1 MNKRTLT
8 IIAIL
13 LALLFIGSLIWGV
26 TTKSRLENNYTTKS
40 AEADELTILRD
51 NLMKSVDSLDLAFE
65 EVSGENAQLQGELTE
80 AQETAKRA
88 LYDMRQAQKSR
99 KNDNDVAYKMRVQIE
114 DLMNVRTMLETSI
127 LQLTAENDD
136 LKKRNVVLRQDLNTA
151 QTEAYNATKKV
162 DNLSRMNE
170 SMEAD
175 ISRMTLGAFRAS
187 AIQVDLLRRNGSNTA
202 NASRARRISVSF
214 DLTDVPAQYLGVRPI
229 YLVLTD
235 ASATPVISANPV
247 RATSIVNGA
256 EKPLI
261 ALEGRDVNIE
271 RNQRIS
277 FTHELDD
284 KLAEGFYRAE
294 IYTDVGMLGSAKVQ
308 LR

>member
-8 IIAIL
+8 IIAIF
-13 LALLFIGSLIWGV
+13 LALLFIGALVWGIS
-26 TTKSRLENNYTTKS
+26 TKSKLEASYTEKS
-40 AEADELTILRD
+40 GEAEQLTLLRD
-51 NLMKSVDSLDLAFE
+51 NLQQSVDSLDRAFT

-88 LYDMRQAQKSR
+88 LYDMRVAQKSR

-114 DLMNVRTMLETSI
+114 DLINVRTMLETSI
-127 LQLTAENDD
+127 VELTEENKD
-136 LKKRNVVLRQDLNTA
+136 LRNRNVALTRDLSTA
-151 QTEAYNATKKV
+151 KTEAYNATKQV

-170 SMEAD
+170 SMEANID
-175 ISRMTLGAFRAS
+175 RLTLGAFKAT
-187 AIQVDLLRRNGSNTA
+187 AIQVDLLRKNGANTA

-214 DLTDVPAQYLGVRPI
+214 DLTDVPSEYLGVRPI
-229 YLVLTD
+229 FLVLTD
-235 ASATPVISANPV
+235 ASATPVISENPV
-247 RATSIVNGA
+247 RAKSIVNGA
-256 EKPLI
+256 EKDII
-261 ALEGRDVNIE
+261 ALEGRDINLE

>member
-8 IIAIL
+8 IIAIF
-13 LALLFIGSLIWGV
+13 LALLFVGALVWGIS
-26 TTKSRLENNYTTKS
+26 TKSKLEASYTEKS
-40 AEADELTILRD
+40 GEAEQLTLLRD
-51 NLMKSVDSLDLAFE
+51 NLQQSVDSLDRAFT

-88 LYDMRQAQKSR
+88 LYDMRVAQKSR

-114 DLMNVRTMLETSI
+114 DLINVRTMLETSI
-127 LQLTAENDD
+127 VELTEENKD
-136 LKKRNVVLRQDLNTA
+136 LRNRNVALTRDLSTA
-151 QTEAYNATKKV
+151 KTEAYNATKQV

-170 SMEAD
+170 SMEANID
-175 ISRMTLGAFRAS
+175 RLTLGAFKAT
-187 AIQVDLLRRNGSNTA
+187 AIQVDLLRKNGSNTA

-214 DLTDVPAQYLGVRPI
+214 DLTDVPSEYLGVRPI
-229 YLVLTD
+229 FLVLTD
-235 ASATPVISANPV
+235 ASATPVISENPV
-247 RATSIVNGA
+247 RAKSIVNGA
-256 EKPLI
+256 EKDII
-261 ALEGRDVNIE
+261 ALEGRDINLE

>member
-8 IIAIL
+8 IIAIF
-13 LALLFIGSLIWGV
+13 LALLFVGALVWGIS
-26 TTKSRLENNYTTKS
+26 TKSKLEASYGEKS
-40 AEADELTILRD
+40 EEAEQLTLLRD
-51 NLMKSVDSLDLAFE
+51 NLQQSVDSLDRAFT

-88 LYDMRQAQKSR
+88 LYDMRAAQKSR

-127 LQLTAENDD
+127 VELEEENKD
-136 LKKRNVVLRQDLNTA
+136 LRTRNVALSRDLSTA
-151 QTEAYNATKKV
+151 KTEAYQATKQV

-175 ISRMTLGAFRAS
+175 IDRLTLGAFRAS
-187 AIQVDLLRRNGSNTA
+187 AIQVDLLRKNGSNTA
-202 NASRARRISVSF
+202 NANRARRISVSF
-214 DLTDVPAQYLGVRPI
+214 DLTDVPAEYLGVRPI
-229 YLVLTD
+229 FLVLTD
-235 ASATPVISANPV
+235 NSATPVISENPV
-247 RATSIVNGA
+247 RAKSIVNGA
-256 EKPLI
+256 TKDII
-261 ALEGRDVNIE
+261 ALEGRDINLE

>member
-13 LALLFIGSLIWGV
+13 LALLFVGSLIWGV
-26 TTKSRLENNYTTKS
+26 TTKNKLQASYTEKS
-40 AEADELTILRD
+40 GEAEQLTLLRD
-51 NLMKSVDSLDLAFE
+51 NLMKSVDSLDQAFQ

-80 AQETAKRA
+80 AQETAQRA

-99 KNDNDVAYKMRVQIE
+99 KNDNEVAYEMRKQIE
-114 DLMNVRTMLETSI
+114 DLINVRTMLETSI
-127 LQLTAENDD
+127 TELTEENKD
-136 LKKRNVVLRQDLNTA
+136 LRQRNVVLRQDLSTA
-151 QTEAYNATKKV
+151 KTEAYENAKKV

-170 SMEAD
+170 SIEAD
-175 ISRMTLGAFRAS
+175 LERMTLGNFKAT
-187 AIQVDLLRRNGSNTA
+187 AIQVDLLRKNGSNTA
-202 NASRARRISVSF
+202 NASRARRIAVSF
-214 DLTDVPAQYLGVRPI
+214 DLTDVPQEYLGVRPI
-229 YLVLTD
+229 FLVLTD
-235 ASATPVISANPV
+235 ESSTPVISENPV
-247 RATSIVNGA
+247 RAKSIVNGA
-256 EKPLI
+256 EKDLI
-261 ALEGRDVNIE
+261 ALEGRDVNLE

-294 IYTDVGMLGSAKVQ
+294 IYTDIGMLGSAKVQ

>member
-8 IIAIL
+8 IIAVI
-13 LALLFIGSLIWGV
+13 LALLLVGSLIWGV
-26 TTKSRLENNYTTKS
+26 TTQSKL
-40 AEADELTILRD
+40 EADYSEKSEEAEQLTVLRD
-51 NLMKSVDSLDLAFE
+51 KLLQSVDSLDQAFT
-65 EVSGENAQLQGELTE
+65 EVSNENAELQGQLTD

-88 LYDMRQAQKSR
+88 LYDMRQAQRAR
-99 KNDNDVAYKMRVQIE
+99 KNDNNVAYQMRVQIE
-114 DLMNVRTMLETSI
+114 DLINVRTMLETSI
-127 LQLTAENDD
+127 TELEEENQD
-136 LKKRNVVLRQDLNTA
+136 LRERNVALSRDLSTA
-151 QTEAYNATKKV
+151 KTEAYNATKKA

-175 ISRMTLGAFRAS
+175 LERMTLGAFRAS
-187 AIQVDLLRRNGSNTA
+187 AMQVDLLRKNGSNTA
-202 NASRARRISVSF
+202 NASRARRITVSF
-214 DLTDVPAQYLGVRPI
+214 DLTDVPEQYLGVRPI

-235 ASATPVISANPV
+235 EKATPVISENPV
-247 RATSIVNGA
+247 RAKSIVNGA
-256 EKPLI
+256 EKDII

-271 RNQRIS
+271 RNQRLT

>member
-8 IIAIL
+8 IIAIF
-13 LALLFIGSLIWGV
+13 LALLFIGALVWGIS
-26 TTKSRLENNYTTKS
+26 TKGKLEASYTEKS
-40 AEADELTILRD
+40 NEAEQLTLLRD
-51 NLMKSVDSLDLAFE
+51 NLQKSVDSLDRAFT

-88 LYDMRQAQKSR
+88 LYDMRVAQKSR

-127 LQLTAENDD
+127 VELTEENKD
-136 LKKRNVVLRQDLNTA
+136 LRSRNVALTRDLSTA
-151 QTEAYNATKKV
+151 KTEAYNATKQV

-175 ISRMTLGAFRAS
+175 IDRLTLGAFKAT
-187 AIQVDLLRRNGSNTA
+187 AIQVDLLRKNGSNTA

-214 DLTDVPAQYLGVRPI
+214 DLTDVPSEYLGVRPI
-229 YLVLTD
+229 FLVLTD
-235 ASATPVISANPV
+235 ASATPVISENPV
-247 RATSIVNGA
+247 RAKAIVNGA
-256 EKPLI
+256 EKDII
-261 ALEGRDVNIE
+261 ALEGRDVNLE